1 MLNVGTVKHTKA
13 SNAALEKAKELGLR
27 LTSSYRTP
35 EHDKRVGGSGK
46 GDHVQGEAYDFAGA
60 YARME
65 QLAEWAHKSGMFS
78 QVIFKDKDYRTGRH
92 IGGHQD
98 HVHIA
103 WDSKKNPSASV
114 DRDEKFNE
122 NQKEGSAG
130 AVTMAIQAMLAA
142 MYGEIKV
149 DGKFGNQTEAAVKRF
164 QKESKLLVDGIVGDK
179 TWGKMTGVFFS

>member
-1 MLNVGTVKHTKA
+1 VLNVGTVKHTKA
-13 SNAALEKAKELGLR
+13 SNAALEKAKEMGLR

-35 EHDKRVGGSGK
+35 EHDKRVGGSGH

-65 QLAEWAHKSGMFS
+65 QFAEWAHKSGMFS

-98 HVHIA
+98 HVHVA

-114 DRDEKFNE
+114 ERDKKNDPI
-122 NQKEGSAG
+122 KEGSTG
-130 AVTMAIQAMLAA
+130 ALVMATQAMLAA

-149 DGKFGNQTEAAVKRF
+149 DGRFGNETEEAVKRF
-164 QKESKLLVDGIVGDK
+164 QREAKLLVDGIVGDK